1 MVTGRSLIFC
11 RISSALC
18 PRTTIIFP
26 TSVDFNAETIFSTNR
41 TPSMG
46 NRAFGR
52 PMRLDSPAERM
63 TGTIMLGSNSLLV
76 HLVNKTALF
85 ELPDNAFI
93 NQIFNSQAR
102 SGLTSEGFLNL
113 HFGTL
118 SCPQLDSTV

>member
-26 TSVDFNAETIFSTNR
+26 TSVDFNAATIFSTNR
-41 TPSMG
+41 TPSIG
-46 NRAFGR
+46 NRALGR

-63 TGTIMLGSNSLLV
+63 TATIMLRSNSLPV

-85 ELPDNAFI
+85 ELSDNALV
-93 NQIFNSQAR
+93 NQVFNPQGR
-102 SGLTSEGFLNL
+102 PGLAGERFLDL
-113 HFGTL
+113 HFGTF
-118 SCPQLDSTV
+118 SCHQRHSIM